1 MDKIIPENT
10 VNMAVRRKCE
20 RLKIPL
26 AYTLMKN
33 EKKKQKKTHPL

>member
-26 AYTLMKN
+26 ADTFMKM
-33 EKKKQKKTHPL
+33 KKKKKKTHPL